1 MLRPLLLVPLVL
13 AAAGSACTRPE
24 PAPDTRQYPL
34 RGQVLAVDV
43 EGRQVTVRHE
53 DIPGLMPGMTMSFP
67 VASADLLEG
76 REPGELIVATLEV
89 TDSAGR
95 LTAITRTGME
105 PLPEGG
111 GLSMAVGLLEAGD
124 QVPDTAFIDQDDRRR
139 ALAEW
144 RGAYTLITFIYTRC
158 PLPNFCPLMD
168 QNFLTI
174 QQALAGDDA
183 LRGRMRL
190 ISVSFDPEFDTPSVL
205 AAYAARRRADPAVW
219 TFLTGD
225 RTTIERFATSFGV
238 GLIRLPEAPDEIT
251 HNLRT
256 ALLDTDLKIHAIYSG
271 NEWTPAQVLDDLREA
286 LRQP

>member
-1 MLRPLLLVPLVL
+1 MLRALLILPLAL
-13 AAAGSACTRPE
+13 AALPACARRE
-24 PAPDTRQYPL
+24 PVSETRQYPL

-43 EGRQVTVRHE
+43 EGQQLTVRHE
-53 DIPGLMPGMTMSFP
+53 DIPGLMPGMTMTFP
-67 VASADLLEG
+67 VAAPDLMEG

-89 TDSAGR
+89 TDAAGR
-95 LTAITRTGME
+95 LTAITRTGLE

-111 GLSMAVGLLEAGD
+111 GPSMAVGLLEVGD

-139 ALAEW
+139 SLAEW
-144 RGAYTLITFIYTRC
+144 QGTYTLLTFIYTRC

-174 QQALAGDDA
+174 QQSIAGDDA
-183 LRGRMRL
+183 LRGQLRL
-190 ISVSFDPEFDTPSVL
+190 ISVSFDPEFDRPPVL
-205 AAYAARRRADPAVW
+205 AAYAAKRRAEPDVW

-225 RTTIERFATSFGV
+225 RTTIERFATSFGI

-256 ALLDTDLKIHAIYSG
+256 ALLDPDLRVHALYSG